1 MSLLLPVRYPAKHY
15 SHLDA
20 GAPQLANVN
29 GAIKTILKACLVT
42 GYGDKAGAG
51 WTALFDD
58 AFRIV
63 LRRPLRTGNPPDVK
77 IENGISNRHQIISQ
91 DNPTSITDTKKLASV
106 PLLARDSSHGV
117 GWHLIA
123 CDFGFVFVYQMSEN
137 GHRYES
143 IQYDL
148 LYVGGTKS
156 LADQTG
162 SMYASYHVGTAANG
176 IHSPWAS
183 PFMSEESPLRN
194 LRTNTNVTSK
204 YALVMPI
211 AEKTNNVAV
220 VQSVFLQT
228 GEALPFY
235 CPVGGIISDEITSVV
250 QVNGRSMLRVYN
262 SMVQDYSRSIFY
274 IPLDYWE
281 L

>member
-1 MSLLLPVRYPAKHY
+1 MSLLLPVRYPVRYY

-20 GAPQLANVN
+20 GAPQLADAN

-63 LRRPLRTGNPPDVK
+63 LRRPLRTGNPPDIK

-91 DNPTSITDTKKLASV
+91 DNPTSITDAKKLASV
-106 PLLARDSSHGV
+106 PLLARDSTCGV

-123 CDFGFVFVYQMSEN
+123 CDFGFVFVYQMSES
-137 GHRYES
+137 GYRYES
-143 IQYDL
+143 NQYDL
-148 LYVGGTKS
+148 LYVGGTNG
-156 LADQTG
+156 LADQSG
-162 SMYASYHVGTAANG
+162 GMYASYHSGTNLSG
-176 IHSPWAS
+176 THDPWAAA
-183 PFMSEESPLRN
+183 FMADVTPLRN
-194 LRTNTNVTSK
+194 MRTNTNVANK
-204 YALVMPI
+204 CALVIPI
-211 AEKTNNVAV
+211 AEETNNIAII
-220 VQSVFLQT
+220 QSVFLQT
-228 GEALPFY
+228 GESMPFY
-235 CPVGGIISDEITSVV
+235 CPIGSLISDKATSVV
-250 QVNGRSMLRVYN
+250 QVNARSMLRVYN
-262 SMVQDYSRSIFY
+262 SMIQDYGSSIFY

>member
-20 GAPQLANVN
+20 GAPQLADVN

-106 PLLARDSSHGV
+106 PLLARDSTHGV

-137 GHRYES
+137 GYRYES

-162 SMYASYHVGTAANG
+162 GMYASYHTGTAVNG
-176 IHSPWAS
+176 IHGPWAS

-211 AEKTNNVAV
+211 AEKINNVAV

-250 QVNGRSMLRVYN
+250 QVNGRSMLRVYT
-262 SMVQDYSRSIFY
+262 SMTQDYSRSIFY